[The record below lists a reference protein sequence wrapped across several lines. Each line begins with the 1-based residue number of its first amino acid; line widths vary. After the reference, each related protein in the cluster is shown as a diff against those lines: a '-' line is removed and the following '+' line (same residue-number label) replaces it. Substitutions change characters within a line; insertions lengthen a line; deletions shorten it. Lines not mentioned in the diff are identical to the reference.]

1 MAMITTSKR
10 KKCFPP
16 FIHSI
21 QFISLGIILYRKEVI
36 NQYLD
41 SSIQPTKYQN
51 NSITL
56 PIHFQL
62 SYRYQH
68 QHQWLHPRTLKSN
81 NINNNYKTHSVKKER
96 EGISSTV

>member
-62 SYRYQH
+62 YYCYQH
-68 QHQWLHPRTLKSN
+68 QCLQHRTLKSN